1 MTKNAEKK
9 SRILGEN
16 RVTHARSAQ
25 NIFVVMTNFVS
36 TLLVATRTRPPSS
49 KASSSSSSSSSSTSA
64 EKLDRDKAKKKKSNK
79 SSGCAGTTALATC
92 DGTEER
98 LRQLLDTDADR
109 KVVRISNPL
118 PASST
123 KKAKEY
129 KFDAV
134 FDRHSTNEQ
143 VYRDVFLRSSSS
155 SSSSSS
161 KEEANEEDLNVVD
174 TILRGGIATVFAY
187 GATGSGKTHTMVGKR
202 DDPGMM
208 MRSIR
213 DVFDGVGRMNEER
226 KRKTREGRCAGTE
239 NIDDEEEE
247 EEEEE
252 EGRKGTLEVRC
263 SYVEVYNE
271 NLFDLLAEKTTAIPQ
286 QNNHQQQQSSNKGE
300 FDLSASLSSSLGVFG
315 SSDLRQSR
323 NSFSNGGVAASSQPK
338 LELREDPSRG
348 GAVVVGAKEIV
359 VCSPSHVSD
368 LLEKGNSRRKTDA
381 TDINAT
387 SSRSHAVLEIVV
399 CERINNDC
407 HDDKKDECV
416 IKRGKLS
423 LVDLAGSER
432 ANEANTRGD
441 KLRDGASI
449 NKSLLAL
456 ANCINALGRRKKV
469 SDTQQKNAST
479 ATRRSVVHHN
489 LHHHSHVASPKVS
502 SQRKPTTTVYVPYR
516 DSKLTRLLKD
526 GLSGKGKC
534 VMIATV
540 SEDAE
545 QAINNAN
552 TLSYA
557 NRAKSIEMINP
568 SHSSI
573 STESYH
579 IAEMKKN
586 GEYRK
591 VVEALQS
598 EVSRLK
604 LALGNALENNNNN
617 NNNNNND
624 KSVTAESTSSTTSS
638 RLQGFFSRRNTTK
651 STSMLSINDDTVTSS
666 AMTDSIPFGRSKF
679 YNNNKTLSIGG
690 KYAAVA
696 HDECKTCSS
705 RIALDERVLQLCDE
719 ITENVEERVNFQ
731 KALFELEAA
740 DMSNRRALAKRQ
752 KRVAIA
758 RGEEKTKQEK
768 KIAKLRQQHLRH
780 AEDSKKY
787 ADEISRNDSV
797 RDLISKKVDDLISGG
812 GNYRGNIGL
821 ARSLSEYRLAV
832 ARNAELQF
840 ALALRD
846 QTVAELRE
854 EIESLCDR
862 KTSNSFTSSM
872 PAANIGDVDDNSSI
886 SSFDDD
892 EEDDDEESERG
903 STISTHKRSGSKIPN
918 IASLFSEDGFD
929 EDDDAWGN
937 HQHHRSARKSTPT
950 ATSVHIAELELRAA
964 PGASSPPS
972 SHAKDASSP
981 STSSKVSPGSK
992 SSAEQN
998 ANSLSARRRA
1008 LAIERAALKAGNLS
1022 ARGASARSASAIPS
1036 SSKYGDMIRDASL
1049 IFNRNKIVET
1059 TSSSK
1064 SLAMS
1069 NTMSVP
1075 KGSAKFNETRDRFRR
1090 KFG

>member
-1 MTKNAEKK
+1 
-9 SRILGEN
+9 
-16 RVTHARSAQ
+16 
-25 NIFVVMTNFVS
+25 MTNVS
-36 TLLVATRTRPPSS
+36 TLFVATRTRPPSS
-49 KASSSSSSSSSSTSA
+49 KVSSSTSG
-64 EKLDRDKAKKKKSNK
+64 EKLDRNKAKKKKSSKKHKNLTAATTT
-79 SSGCAGTTALATC
+79 SGFTGCAGTAALATC
-92 DGTEER
+92 DGTEH
-98 LRQLLDTDADR
+98 LRQQLLETDADR

-129 KFDAV
+129 TFDAV

-143 VYRDVFLRSSSS
+143 VYRDVFLRSSSSS

-187 GATGSGKTHTMVGKR
+187 GATGSGKTHTMIGKR

-323 NSFSNGGVAASSQPK
+323 NSFSNGGVAVSSQPK

-399 CERINNDC
+399 CERVGNDC
-407 HDDKKDECV
+407 DGDKKDECV

-604 LALGNALENNNNN
+604 LALGNALENNNTNN
-617 NNNNNND
+617 NNNNYN
-624 KSVTAESTSSTTSS
+624 KSVAAESTTSTTSS
-638 RLQGFFSRRNTTK
+638 KLQGFFSRRNTTK
-651 STSMLSINDDTVTSS
+651 STSMLSINDDTVMSS

-679 YNNNKTLSIGG
+679 HNNDKTLSIGG
-690 KYAAVA
+690 KYSAVA

-797 RDLISKKVDDLISGG
+797 RDLISKKVDDLISSGD
-812 GNYRGNIGL
+812 NYGSNIGL

-854 EIESLCDR
+854 EIESLRDR

-929 EDDDAWGN
+929 EDDDAWANN
-937 HQHHRSARKSTPT
+937 HQHHRSARKSTPTT

-964 PGASSPPS
+964 PHASSSPS

-992 SSAEQN
+992 SSTEQN

-1022 ARGASARSASAIPS
+1022 ARGGSARSASVIPS